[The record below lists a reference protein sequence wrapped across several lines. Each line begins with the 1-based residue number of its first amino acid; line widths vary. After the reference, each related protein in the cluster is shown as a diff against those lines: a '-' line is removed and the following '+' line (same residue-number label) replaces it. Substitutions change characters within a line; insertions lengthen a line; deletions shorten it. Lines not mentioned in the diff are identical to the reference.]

1 MKRKI
6 NLVFA
11 ALALAV
17 ISVSAQHTLPKLNYA
32 YADLEPFIDS
42 VTMRIHYANHHGN
55 YVKNLNDALAK
66 YPDLKTKSISDL
78 LKGFNELPADIKTT
92 VRNNG
97 GGHYNHT
104 FFWSI
109 ITSPAKSK
117 ISQALNDTITKYY
130 GSVDKLKDF
139 FEKGVATTFGS
150 TWVWLIRDPANGKL
164 KIVSHNNQDNFL
176 ISAATKNYIPILAID
191 LWEHAYYLK
200 YQNRRTDYVKAFW
213 NVVNWDKVEELLKQ
227 K

>member
-1 MKRKI
+1 
-6 NLVFA
+6 
-11 ALALAV
+11 
-17 ISVSAQHTLPKLNYA
+17 
-32 YADLEPFIDS
+32 
-42 VTMRIHYANHHGN
+42 
-55 YVKNLNDALAK
+55 VKNLNDALAK

-164 KIVSHNNQDNFL
+164 KIVSHNNQENFL